1 MVDAHAMPAKE
12 GIVCAAFNSH
22 STDFAKQGITNYAV
36 LPSSSATW
44 VQYDVR
50 DYVVALIADDDSTR
64 GSGIREPLLRD
75 AHLRPFI
82 RTA

>member
-1 MVDAHAMPAKE
+1 MQTYGCP
-12 GIVCAAFNSH
+12 S
-22 STDFAKQGITNYAV
+22 
-36 LPSSSATW
+36 SSSATW